1 MALIQTLMAVG
12 LIIFIGYLVKV
23 TSKPPKFPPGPFKL
37 PLIGSLLCMFM
48 SGSSATP
55 SLLHSF
61 QDVAGKNGSLVGF
74 FLGSYPAVLVSDF
87 GILKDLF
94 KVFCTKMYQSKNANG
109 VCI

>member
-61 QDVAGKNGSLVGF
+61 QDVAGKYGPLVGF
-74 FLGSYPAVLVSDF
+74 SLAHIRLFWFQTLV
-87 GILKDLF
+87 
-94 KVFCTKMYQSKNANG
+94 YSKTFSRYF
-109 VCI
+109 V